1 MIGHYD
7 AKGEVETDKDFYEN
21 MFRNTR
27 LEDSANFKFI
37 QEFKASGD
45 SEMYVELCKI
55 KIYIR

>member
-37 QEFKASGD
+37 QE
-45 SEMYVELCKI
+45 
-55 KIYIR
+55 